1 MKIIAAVALTTALIA
16 TSAFATPA
24 VTCHSGTISYKFVGA
39 PGTAFTYGGK
49 SYTVPKNGSIELL
62 RENREA
68 AYLIA
73 GKSLPLEVW
82 PIDAFGTRTV
92 PLPRAEAS
100 APTTTADAQT
110 QQQQAPH
117 TADAGG
123 TK

>member
-1 MKIIAAVALTTALIA
+1 MKIMAAVALTTLIA
-16 TSAFATPA
+16 TSAFAAPA

-49 SYTVPKNGSIELL
+49 SYTVPKNGSIELV

-82 PIDAFGTRTV
+82 PMDAFGTRTV
-92 PLPRAEAS
+92 PLPRAEA
-100 APTTTADAQT
+100 APATTMPA
-110 QQQQAPH
+110 QQQQAPQ